1 MSVLRVG
8 DLELELRGSPGRKT
22 LQLTVD
28 RDGEVVLFAPSG
40 CSPDRLKAFVE
51 EKRSWIF
58 RKVAEKEL
66 VRVPPAKKEYV
77 TGEGFPYLGR
87 SYRLQLVDDQSV
99 RVKLESGRF
108 KMLRSAAPDG
118 ERHMA
123 SWYRSR
129 GEQWLAARVDRV
141 ASRIGTQP
149 GGVAVRELGYRWG
162 SCGKGG
168 VISFHWRTVLLPP
181 RIVDYIVVHELAH
194 LAEAH
199 HGAAFWRTVERGVPD
214 FAARKQWLVEHGAQ
228 AIAL

>member
-1 MSVLRVG
+1 MSVLTVG
-8 DLELELRGSPGRKT
+8 DLELELRGSARRRS

-28 RDGEVVLFAPSG
+28 RNGELILFAPSE
-40 CSPDRLKAFVE
+40 CSPDRLSDFVQ
-51 EKRSWIF
+51 EKRFWIYG
-58 RKVAEKEL
+58 KLAEKEL
-66 VRVPPAKKEYV
+66 VRVPPASKEYV

-87 SYRLQLVDDQSV
+87 SHRLQLVDDQRV
-99 RVKLESGRF
+99 PVKLERGRF
-108 KMLRSAAPDG
+108 KMLRSAAPNG

-123 SWYRSR
+123 SWYRTR
-129 GEQWLAARVDRV
+129 GEQWLRARVGRL
-141 ASRIGTQP
+141 ASRVGTQP
-149 GGVAVRELGYRWG
+149 ASVTIRELGYRWG

-168 VISFHWRTVLLPP
+168 MISFHWRTVMLPP

-199 HGAAFWRTVERGVPD
+199 HGPAFWGAVERGMPD